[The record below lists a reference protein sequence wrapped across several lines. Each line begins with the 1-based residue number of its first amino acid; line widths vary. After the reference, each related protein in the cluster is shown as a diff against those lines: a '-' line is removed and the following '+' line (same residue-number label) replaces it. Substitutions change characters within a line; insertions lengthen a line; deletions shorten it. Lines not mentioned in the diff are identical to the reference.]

1 MKKFLATILALV
13 MVLSLVAC
21 GGDNGG
27 TSENKE
33 AAENTPVATK
43 GVEALTFDGDKN
55 GLNTDIKIGIVLVG
69 DETEGYTAAHMNGLK
84 EAMTTLGIDP
94 AGPNVMWAYMIPEQ
108 EVCYDKCKEFA
119 NAGCSIIFT
128 NSYGHQSYA
137 QQAASE
143 FPNVQFVSMTGDTA
157 KTAGLDNFANAF
169 TDIYQ
174 ARYVSGVVAGM
185 KIAELDKEGKI
196 EAKNKTEDG
205 KVKIGYVGAFPYAEV
220 VSGYTAFYLGIK
232 SVYENAWMEVQYT
245 GSWFD
250 LSKENE
256 AAKQLISDGCI
267 IIGQHADSTGAPQAC
282 QDALKSGTTVYSIGY
297 NIDMLATAPDAAL
310 TSATNNWGVY
320 YTYAIAQAMRG
331 QKVATNW
338 VGGFD
343 IDAVAVTQLGSACA
357 AGTAEKVAEVEKA
370 IHDGT
375 LQVFDTSKFTIS
387 TKCTDGSYRTDDNG
401 KVLVACATDTD
412 SNFANDTDNAIIDG
426 AYQESYT
433 QSAPSFVLRIDGI
446 KELNANS

>member
-1 MKKFLATILALV
+1 
-13 MVLSLVAC
+13 
-21 GGDNGG
+21 
-27 TSENKE
+27 
-33 AAENTPVATK
+33 
-43 GVEALTFDGDKN
+43 
-55 GLNTDIKIGIVLVG
+55 
-69 DETEGYTAAHMNGLK
+69 
-84 EAMTTLGIDP
+84 
-94 AGPNVMWAYMIPEQ
+94 
-108 EVCYDKCKEFA
+108 
-119 NAGCSIIFT
+119 
-128 NSYGHQSYA
+128 
-137 QQAASE
+137 
-143 FPNVQFVSMTGDTA
+143 
-157 KTAGLDNFANAF
+157 
-169 TDIYQ
+169 
-174 ARYVSGVVAGM
+174 
-185 KIAELDKEGKI
+185 
-196 EAKNKTEDG
+196 
-205 KVKIGYVGAFPYAEV
+205 
-220 VSGYTAFYLGIK
+220 
-232 SVYENAWMEVQYT
+232 MEVQYT

-343 IDAVAVTQLGSACA
+343 IGAVAVTQLGSACA

>member
-1 MKKFLATILALV
+1 MKVKDLV
-13 MVLSLVAC
+13 ES
-21 GGDNGG
+21 G
-27 TSENKE
+27 TL
-33 AAENTPVATK
+33 TP
-43 GVEALTFDGDKN
+43 
-55 GLNTDIKIGIVLVG
+55 
-69 DETEGYTAAHMNGLK
+69 ETQPDSFTA
-84 EAMTTLGIDP
+84 
-94 AGPNVMWAYMIPEQ
+94 
-108 EVCYDKCKEFA
+108 
-119 NAGCSIIFT
+119 
-128 NSYGHQSYA
+128 
-137 QQAASE
+137 
-143 FPNVQFVSMTGDTA
+143 
-157 KTAGLDNFANAF
+157 
-169 TDIYQ
+169 
-174 ARYVSGVVAGM
+174 
-185 KIAELDKEGKI
+185 
-196 EAKNKTEDG
+196 DG
-205 KVKIGYVGAFPYAEV
+205 KVKIGYVGAYNYAEV
-220 VSGYTAFYLGIK
+220 VSGYTAFYLVIK

-282 QDALKSGTTVYSIGY
+282 QEALKSGTTVYSIGY

-343 IDAVAVTQLGSACA
+343 IGAVAITQLGSACA

>member
-1 MKKFLATILALV
+1 MKKLL
-13 MVLSLVAC
+13 
-21 GGDNGG
+21 
-27 TSENKE
+27 
-33 AAENTPVATK
+33 
-43 GVEALTFDGDKN
+43 
-55 GLNTDIKIGIVLVG
+55 GIVLSAAMLLSMAACGSTATSSAAADSTADAATATDAAASDLKVGVITIG
-69 DETEGYTAAHMNGLK
+69 DETEGYTAAHINGIK
-84 EAMTTLGIDP
+84 AAAQKLGMSDSQI
-94 AGPNVMWAYMIPEQ
+94 VWKYKVPEGAECSDAAEDLVGQ
-108 EVCYDKCKEFA
+108 
-119 NAGCSIIFT
+119 GCNLVVS
-128 NSYGHQSYA
+128 NSYGHQTYIVEEA
-137 QQAASE
+137 E
-143 FPNVQFVSMTGDTA
+143 KYPDVTFVSMTGDFAALT
-157 KTAGLDNFANAF
+157 GLDNFKNAF
-169 TDIYQ
+169 TNVYES
-174 ARYVSGVVAGM
+174 RYVAGVVAGM
-185 KIAELDKEGKI
+185 KLQELVESGTLTP
-196 EAKNKTEDG
+196 ETQPNSFTADG

-282 QDALKSGTTVYSIGY
+282 QEALKSGTTVYSIGY

>member
-1 MKKFLATILALV
+1 MKKLMGILLAASMVFSLA
-13 MVLSLVAC
+13 AC
-21 GGDNGG
+21 GSTADTAASSAAG
-27 TSENKE
+27 TT
-33 AAENTPVATK
+33 ATAEGSSNNQAPDVKVGAII
-43 GVEALTFDGDKN
+43 L
-55 GLNTDIKIGIVLVG
+55 G
-69 DETEGYTAAHMNGLK
+69 DETEGYSAAHINGIK
-84 EAMTTLGIDP
+84 EAAAELGMSDDQIVWKYKIAEGGVTAD
-94 AGPNVMWAYMIPEQ
+94 AAEDLVGQ
-108 EVCYDKCKEFA
+108 
-119 NAGCSIIFT
+119 GCNLIIS
-128 NSYGHQSYA
+128 NSYGHQTYMEEEA
-137 QQAASE
+137 E
-143 FPNVQFVSMTGDTA
+143 KYPDINFVAMTGDFA
-157 KTAGLDNFANAF
+157 AISDLDNFYNAF
-169 TDIYQ
+169 TSVYQ
-174 ARYVSGVVAGM
+174 SRYVSGVVAGM
-185 KIAELDKEGKI
+185 KVKELVESGTLTPETQPDSFT
-196 EAKNKTEDG
+196 ADG
-205 KVKIGYVGAFPYAEV
+205 KVKIGYVGAYNYAEV
-220 VSGYTAFYLGIK
+220 VSGYTAFFLGVQ
-232 SVYENAWMEVQYT
+232 SVYPDVQMEVMYT
-245 GSWFD
+245 NSWFD
-250 LSKENE
+250 IDKEGAAAE
-256 AAKQLISDGCI
+256 ALIANGAV

-282 QDALKSGTTVYSIGY
+282 QDALKSGTTVYSVGY

-331 QKVATNW
+331 QKVTTNW

-343 IDAVAVTQLGSACA
+343 IGAVAVTQLGSACA

-387 TKCTDGSYRTDDNG
+387 TKCTDGSYRTDNNG

>member
-1 MKKFLATILALV
+1 MKKLMGILLAASMVFSLA
-13 MVLSLVAC
+13 AC
-21 GGDNGG
+21 GSTADTAASSAAG
-27 TSENKE
+27 TT
-33 AAENTPVATK
+33 ATAEGSSNNQAPDVKVGAII
-43 GVEALTFDGDKN
+43 L
-55 GLNTDIKIGIVLVG
+55 G
-69 DETEGYTAAHMNGLK
+69 DETEGYSAAHINGIK
-84 EAMTTLGIDP
+84 EAAAELGMSDDQIVWKYKIAEGGVTAD
-94 AGPNVMWAYMIPEQ
+94 AAEDLVGQ
-108 EVCYDKCKEFA
+108 
-119 NAGCSIIFT
+119 GCNLIIS
-128 NSYGHQSYA
+128 NSYGHQTYMEEEA
-137 QQAASE
+137 E
-143 FPNVQFVSMTGDTA
+143 KYPDINFVAMTGDFA
-157 KTAGLDNFANAF
+157 AISGCDNFYNAF
-169 TDIYQ
+169 TAVYQ
-174 ARYVSGVVAGM
+174 SRYVSGVVAGM
-185 KIAELDKEGKI
+185 KVKELVESGTLTPETQPDSFT
-196 EAKNKTEDG
+196 ADG
-205 KVKIGYVGAFPYAEV
+205 KVKIGYVGAYNYAEV
-220 VSGYTAFYLGIK
+220 VSGYTAFFLGVQ
-232 SVYENAWMEVQYT
+232 SVYPDVQMEVMYT
-245 GSWFD
+245 NSWFD
-250 LSKENE
+250 IDKEGAAAE
-256 AAKQLISDGCI
+256 ALIANGAV

-282 QDALKSGTTVYSIGY
+282 QEALKSGTTVYSIGY

-343 IDAVAVTQLGSACA
+343 IGAVAITQLGSACA